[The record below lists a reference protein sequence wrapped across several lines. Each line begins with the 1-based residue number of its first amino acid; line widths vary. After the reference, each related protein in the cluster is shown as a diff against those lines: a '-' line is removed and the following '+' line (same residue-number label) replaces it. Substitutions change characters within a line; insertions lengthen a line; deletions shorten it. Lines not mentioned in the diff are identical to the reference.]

1 MTTHQDP
8 AVTLFH
14 IAQLH
19 HRAGQLDQ
27 AVDAYETLLGIN
39 PDNPDALQYLG
50 LIHLQR
56 EQPEEA
62 EGLFLRALELAP
74 ESTTVRYHWA
84 LCLERLGR
92 AKEVYEVLSDLIKD
106 EPLHVEA
113 HRKKTLM
120 LLAFKMPADA
130 QAAAEEALKLL
141 PDDYDLHVLLIEAL
155 NLSGQIDRAMA
166 AARDALERWPNDRRL
181 LLAFTDSVIVLEQF
195 DQAIPKLQAAWEAN
209 KDDIEVALQFC
220 RLLDGKRQFPTML
233 EILEP
238 WVEKDDMGYE
248 PVLLYLFAR
257 ALDGAGRTKEAIKY
271 LERAA
276 KGDKENPSI
285 WNALGALLVETG
297 DFAKGSEYMR
307 AAAVEAKE
315 PIIFSNYLFTS
326 QYDPS
331 LTAMELRK
339 RHEEFTQVVHNY
351 EPGKKHVFK
360 NLPDPNRKIRVGLVT
375 ADLAHHPVGF
385 FTLSW
390 LARHNRDRF
399 EVYAYSGRRKE
410 DHITKEIRYAA
421 DHWVRT
427 DRMLQMEL
435 YDRIIDDK
443 IDIAFDLSGHTA
455 GNRLEVLALRPAPV
469 QATWAGYVGT
479 TGMEEIDWIIADRF
493 HIPPELEPFHR
504 ERIMRLPE
512 GYICYEPNPRSP
524 TVGPLPALENG
535 YITFGSFNNVRK
547 VSAACVSLFARV
559 MKAVPNSKLLMKYKG
574 IASDVNQRRL
584 RAVFEAEGISGDRLI
599 LEEGGSPMDMLAGY
613 HKVDIC
619 LDTLPYSGGL
629 TTCEALWM
637 GTPVITLPGDRFC
650 SRHSYSHLSNAGA
663 SECIASSEEEYV
675 AIAKGF
681 ADDLVALANF
691 RYGIRERMAS
701 SPLCDPDRFAENF
714 EQALLKMWHDWCAK
728 AAA

>member
-8 AVTLFH
+8 AVALFQ

-74 ESTTVRYHWA
+74 NDPTVRYHWA

-92 AKEVYEVLSDLIKD
+92 AKGVYEVLNGIIKD
-106 EPLHVEA
+106 TPLYIEA
-113 HRKKTLM
+113 HRKKALM
-120 LLAFKMPADA
+120 LLAFKIPHEALEAA
-130 QAAAEEALKLL
+130 QDALKLF
-141 PDDYDLHVLLIEAL
+141 PDDFDLHVLLIEAY
-155 NLSGQIDRAMA
+155 NLTGQIDSAMS
-166 AARDALERWPNDRRL
+166 AAREALERWPDDRRL
-181 LLAFTDSVIVLEQF
+181 LLAYTDSVIVLEQF
-195 DQAIPKLQAAWEAN
+195 DQAIPKLQAAWQRYP
-209 KDDIEVALQFC
+209 DDIEIALQYC
-220 RLLDGKRQFPTML
+220 RLLDGKRQFPMML
-233 EILEP
+233 EVLKP
-238 WVEKDDMGYE
+238 WIDKEDMGYE
-248 PVLLYLFAR
+248 PVVLYLYAR
-257 ALDGAGRTKEAIKY
+257 ALEGAGRAAEAIES

-276 KGDKENPSI
+276 EASPENPSLR
-285 WNALGALLVETG
+285 NSLGALLVETG
-297 DFAKGSEYMR
+297 DFARGSEHMR
-307 AAAVEAKE
+307 EASIAAKE
-315 PIIFSNYLFTS
+315 PILYSNYLFTS

-331 LTAMELRK
+331 LTALDLRA
-339 RHEEFTQVVHNY
+339 RHEGFHQVVANY
-351 EPGKKHVFK
+351 DPDLKREFANV
-360 NLPDPNRKIRVGLVT
+360 PDPNRKIRIGLVT

-399 EVYAYSGRRKE
+399 EVFAYSGRRRE

-421 DHWVRT
+421 DHWIRT

-435 YDRIIDDK
+435 CQRILDDK

-479 TGMEEIDWIIADRF
+479 TGMAEMDWIIADRY
-493 HIPPELEPFHR
+493 HIPPELEHTHR
-504 ERIMRLPE
+504 ERIMRMPD

-524 TVGPLPALENG
+524 TVGPLPALGNG
-535 YITFGSFNNVRK
+535 YVTFGSFNNVRK
-547 VSAACVSLFARV
+547 LSAACVALFARV
-559 MKAVPNSKLLMKYKG
+559 LKAVPDSKLFLKYKG
-574 IASDVNQRRL
+574 MASDVNIKRL
-584 RAVFEAEGISGDRLI
+584 GAAFEAHGISRDRLI
-599 LEEGGSPMDMLAGY
+599 LEEGGSPMDMLFGY

-619 LDTLPYSGGL
+619 LDTMPYSGGL

-681 ADDLVALANF
+681 ADDLERLANF
-691 RYGIRERMAS
+691 RYGIRERMAA

-714 EQALLKMWHDWCAK
+714 EQALIKMWHDWCAK
-728 AAA
+728 QAA